1 MQRQPIH
8 TVYGGAH
15 LFKPDIAA
23 KFGAIALETLR
34 RYAAAPESLGV
45 SEEVYQRV
53 VRKLER
59 EPVEDYRIEFE
70 DGYGIRSD
78 AEEDQHAISA
88 ARTIR
93 AKSQGL
99 PPFLGIRIKP
109 LTEASRAR
117 SVRTLKLFL
126 ETLGDIP
133 LNFVVTLPK
142 VTEPAQV
149 GELARLLEPNGPK
162 LELMIETPQAI
173 FAIPQL
179 LDAAEGR
186 CRGLHFGPYDYT
198 ASCGIVAEH
207 QSITHQACDFA
218 RNVMQ
223 VSTAGREVMLSD
235 GPTNILPIAKSGNV
249 REALRL
255 HFDNVQRALK
265 NGFYQGW
272 DLHPAQ
278 LPARYAAVYDFF
290 WQSFESAAVRLR
302 NFIEQSKR
310 ATLVGGVFDDA
321 ATGEGLV
328 NFFRRGVACGAFSE
342 EDLAR
347 ASDGQ
352 IQHSERGR
360 GDDHADSRHNA

>member
-1 MQRQPIH
+1 MRQPIH

-23 KFGAIALETLR
+23 RFGRIALETLK
-34 RYAAAPESLGV
+34 AHSLGV
-45 SEEVYQRV
+45 SDAVCQRV

-59 EPVEDYRIEFE
+59 EPIEDYRIDFE

-78 AEEDQHAISA
+78 SEEDEHAISA
-88 ARTIR
+88 AKAVRGR
-93 AKSQGL
+93 LNA

-109 LTEASRAR
+109 LTVASRPRAI
-117 SVRTLKLFL
+117 RTLKLFL

-133 LNFVVTLPK
+133 PDFVVTLPK
-142 VTEPAQV
+142 VTESAQV
-149 GELARLLEPNGPK
+149 GELVRLLEPYGPK

-173 FAIPQL
+173 IDSSGQFTIPKL

-207 QSITHQACDFA
+207 QSISHPACDFA
-218 RNVMQ
+218 RHVML
-223 VSTAGREVMLSD
+223 VSTAGRDVMLSD

-249 REALRL
+249 QHALRL
-255 HFDNVQRALK
+255 HFENVQRALK
-265 NGFYQGW
+265 HGFYQGG

-290 WQSFESAAVRLR
+290 LRSFESAAARLR
-302 NFIEQSKR
+302 NFIEQSER

-321 ATGEGLV
+321 ATGEGLI
-328 NFFRRGVACGAFSE
+328 NFFRRGLNCGAFSE
-342 EDLAR
+342 DEIT
-347 ASDGQ
+347 Q
-352 IQHSERGR
+352 RGINLSLR
-360 GDDHADSRHNA
+360 E

>member
-1 MQRQPIH
+1 MDRQPVH

-23 KFGAIALETLR
+23 RFGAIALETLR
-34 RYAAAPESLGV
+34 TRSLAV
-45 SEEVYQRV
+45 SDQVYERV
-53 VRKLER
+53 LRKLER
-59 EPVEDYRIEFE
+59 EPIEDYRIDFE

-78 AEEDQHAISA
+78 SEEDAHAISA
-88 ARTIR
+88 AQAIRTK
-93 AKSQGL
+93 APGL

-109 LTEASRAR
+109 LTEYSRAR
-117 SVRTLKLFL
+117 SIRTLTLFL

-133 LNFVVTLPK
+133 PNFVVTLPK

-149 GELARLLEPNGPK
+149 GELVRLLEPHGVK

-173 FAIPQL
+173 FAIPKL

-207 QSITHQACDFA
+207 QSIAHPACDFA
-218 RNVMQ
+218 RNVML
-223 VSTAGREVMLSD
+223 VSTAGRKVMLAD

-249 REALRL
+249 RTALRL

-265 NGFYQGW
+265 HGFYQGW

-290 WQSFESAAVRLR
+290 WQSFESAAARLR
-302 NFIEQSKR
+302 NFNEQWQR
-310 ATLVGGVFDDA
+310 ATLAGGVFDDA
-321 ATGEGLV
+321 ATGEGLL
-328 NFFRRGVACGAFSE
+328 NFFRRGAACGAFSE

-347 ASDGQ
+347 ARDGE
-352 IQHSERGR
+352 IQHSEGGGR
-360 GDDHADSRHNA
+360 DDDATDGRRA